1 MAKAAQFCGFV
12 AERMLP
18 CTEAVDSVHSDGLGI
33 RRAATDA
40 RWGNIEVREL
50 TGELG
55 TPIAELAVRSAVARL
70 SRSGSVLAPVLAV
83 ERHGTSVH
91 VKASAVAGRRLS
103 GVLTCLED
111 HSLRLPDEAL
121 LELSAMVVTVVR
133 WFHEMP
139 GAPVHG
145 AISPD
150 HLTLRENGQLTLTD
164 GVFAE
169 AIGRLRWSRERIWRQ
184 FGVALPPAANEA
196 VFDQPG
202 DIAGVGA
209 VILALLL
216 RRALRPAE
224 YPTAI
229 PDLIMAAT
237 TPLPE
242 WGSAMRDWLQQA
254 LQLRS
259 PFSSSADATSAFGG
273 VLQRA
278 TRRRE
283 GARALLAEMFSVA
296 RSA

>member
-1 MAKAAQFCGFV
+1 
-12 AERMLP
+12 MLR
-18 CTEAVDSVHSDGLGI
+18 CRYGVESVQSDGLGI
-33 RRAATDA
+33 RRAASDA

-50 TGELG
+50 AGELG
-55 TPIAELAVRSAVARL
+55 TPIAELSVRSAVARL
-70 SRSGSVLAPVLAV
+70 PRSGSVLTPVLAV
-83 ERHGTSVH
+83 ERHGANVR
-91 VKASAVAGRRLS
+91 VIAGAVEGRRLS
-103 GVLTCLED
+103 EVLTCLERRT
-111 HSLRLPDEAL
+111 LQLPDEAL

-139 GAPVHG
+139 GAPIHG

-150 HLTLRENGQLTLTD
+150 HLILRENGQLALTD
-164 GVFAE
+164 GIFAE
-169 AIGRLRWSRERIWRQ
+169 AIGRLRWSRERLWRQ
-184 FGVALPPAANEA
+184 FGVALPSAANEA

-202 DIAGVGA
+202 DIAGVAA

-216 RRALRPAE
+216 RRPLRPAE

-237 TPLPE
+237 ASLPE
-242 WGSAMRDWLQQA
+242 WSSAMRDWLQQA

-259 PFSSSADATSAFGG
+259 SFSSSAEATSAFDG

-283 GARALLAEMFSVA
+283 GARALLAEMFSTA
-296 RSA
+296 RTS